1 MLISQ
6 VILLLLSFLC
16 NNKLSFTK
24 DFYMFAYVFI
34 ALTFVSFTASADDD
48 ILNVD
53 RSVSKSIQLAFSND
67 NNITPKKSDFEVVNY
82 VLMSNE
88 NGERWGVLT
97 LTNLSH
103 GERSIN
109 QEHLL
114 ALFADGSRSAP
125 LAFTS
130 NFTGKETQSLTLSF
144 GENKFPILS
153 IYSSNNL

>member
-1 MLISQ
+1 
-6 VILLLLSFLC
+6 
-16 NNKLSFTK
+16 
-24 DFYMFAYVFI
+24 MFAYVFI
-34 ALTFVSFTASADDD
+34 ALTFVSFTASADDDDDD

-67 NNITPKKSDFEVVNY
+67 KNITPKKSDFEVVNY

-109 QEHLL
+109 QEHYSLCLLMAVALHHWLLRATLKVKKRNLSPYLL
-114 ALFADGSRSAP
+114 AR
-125 LAFTS
+125 TS
-130 NFTGKETQSLTLSF
+130 SPF
-144 GENKFPILS
+144 
-153 IYSSNNL
+153 

>member
-1 MLISQ
+1 
-6 VILLLLSFLC
+6 
-16 NNKLSFTK
+16 
-24 DFYMFAYVFI
+24 MFAYVFI

-67 NNITPKKSDFEVVNY
+67 NNITPKKSDFEVINY

-88 NGERWGVLT
+88 NGERWSVIT

-114 ALFADGSRSAP
+114 ALFADGSRSEP

-130 NFTGKETQSLTLSF
+130 NFKGKETQSLTLSF

>member
-1 MLISQ
+1 
-6 VILLLLSFLC
+6 
-16 NNKLSFTK
+16 
-24 DFYMFAYVFI
+24 MFAYVFI

-114 ALFADGSRSAP
+114 ALFADGSRSVP

-130 NFTGKETQSLTLSF
+130 NFKGKETQSLTLSF

>member
-1 MLISQ
+1 
-6 VILLLLSFLC
+6 
-16 NNKLSFTK
+16 
-24 DFYMFAYVFI
+24 MFAYVFI

-67 NNITPKKSDFEVVNY
+67 NNITPKKSDFEVINY

-88 NGERWGVLT
+88 NGERWSVIT

-114 ALFADGSRSAP
+114 ALFADGSRSEP
-125 LAFTS
+125 LVFTS
-130 NFTGKETQSLTLSF
+130 NFKGKETQSLTLSF

>member
-1 MLISQ
+1 
-6 VILLLLSFLC
+6 
-16 NNKLSFTK
+16 
-24 DFYMFAYVFI
+24 MFAYVFI

-48 ILNVD
+48 VLNVD

-67 NNITPKKSDFEVVNY
+67 NNITPKKSDFEVINY

-88 NGERWGVLT
+88 NGERWSVIT

-114 ALFADGSRSAP
+114 ALFADGSRSEP
-125 LAFTS
+125 LTFTS
-130 NFTGKETQSLTLSF
+130 NFKGKETQSLTLSF

>member
-1 MLISQ
+1 ML
-6 VILLLLSFLC
+6 
-16 NNKLSFTK
+16 
-24 DFYMFAYVFI
+24 AYVFI

-48 ILNVD
+48 VLNVD

-67 NNITPKKSDFEVVNY
+67 NNITPKKSDFEVINY

-88 NGERWGVLT
+88 NGERWSVIT

-114 ALFADGSRSAP
+114 ALFADGSRSEP

-130 NFTGKETQSLTLSF
+130 NFKGKETQSLTLSF

>member
-1 MLISQ
+1 
-6 VILLLLSFLC
+6 
-16 NNKLSFTK
+16 
-24 DFYMFAYVFI
+24 MFAYVFI

-67 NNITPKKSDFEVVNY
+67 NNITPKKSDFEVINY

-88 NGERWGVLT
+88 NGERWSVIT

-114 ALFADGSRSAP
+114 ALFADGSRSEP
-125 LAFTS
+125 LAFTN
-130 NFTGKETQSLTLSF
+130 NFKGKETQSLTLSF

>member
-1 MLISQ
+1 
-6 VILLLLSFLC
+6 
-16 NNKLSFTK
+16 
-24 DFYMFAYVFI
+24 MFAYVFI
-34 ALTFVSFTASADDD
+34 ALTFVSFTASAADDD

-53 RSVSKSIQLAFSND
+53 RSVLKSIQLAFSND

-88 NGERWGVLT
+88 NGERWSVIT

-109 QEHLL
+109 QEHIL
-114 ALFADGSRSAP
+114 ALFADGSRSEP

-130 NFTGKETQSLTLSF
+130 NFKGKETQSLTLPF
-144 GENKFPILS
+144 GENKFPILG